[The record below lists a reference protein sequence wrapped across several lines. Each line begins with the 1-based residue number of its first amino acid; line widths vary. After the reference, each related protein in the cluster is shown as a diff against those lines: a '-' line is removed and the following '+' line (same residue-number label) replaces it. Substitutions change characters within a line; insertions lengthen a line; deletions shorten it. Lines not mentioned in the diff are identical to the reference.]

1 MKLNKNPPLCSAI
14 FIYIYFY
21 TIHKTMYFNLVISPS
36 FIQVTSVNS
45 AYIIYI
51 YIYAVFISQ
60 MILQVI
66 VAHF

>member
-1 MKLNKNPPLCSAI
+1 MKLNKNPLLCSAI